1 MLELC
6 DVLGDPQHDQPIIH
20 VTGTNGKGSVAR
32 MVTALVTAHDLP
44 VGTYLSPHLERIN
57 ERVSRSFEPIGDAA
71 LAAVLS
77 DIAGVEQMLEHRPSY
92 FELLT
97 AAAFRWFPDEAVAA
111 AVVEVGLL
119 GRWDATN
126 VRAEEHTS
134 ELQSLM
140 RIS

>member
-1 MLELC
+1 
-6 DVLGDPQHDQPIIH
+6 
-20 VTGTNGKGSVAR
+20 

-97 AAAFRWFPDEAVAA
+97 AAAFRWF
-111 AVVEVGLL
+111 
-119 GRWDATN
+119 RS
-126 VRAEEHTS
+126 EEHTS

-140 RIS
+140 RTSYAVFCLKKKKKIS

>member
-1 MLELC
+1 MRELC
-6 DVLGDPQHDQPIIH
+6 DVLGDPQHDQPTIH

-57 ERVSRSFEPIGDAA
+57 ERVSRSFEPIGDAE

-77 DIAGVEQMLEHRPSY
+77 DIAGLEQMLEHATPY

-97 AAAFRWFPDEAVAA
+97 AAAFRWFPAEAPAPP
-111 AVVEVGLL
+111 VG
-119 GRWDATN
+119 
-126 VRAEEHTS
+126 
-134 ELQSLM
+134 
-140 RIS
+140 

>member
-1 MLELC
+1 
-6 DVLGDPQHDQPIIH
+6 
-20 VTGTNGKGSVAR
+20 

-97 AAAFRWFPDEAVAA
+97 PAAFRWFSDEAVAA

-119 GRWDATN
+119 GRWDAN
-126 VRAEEHTS
+126 DGFGRASCRE
-134 ELQSLM
+134 
-140 RIS
+140 RVG

>member
-1 MLELC
+1 MRELC
-6 DVLGDPQHDQPIIH
+6 DVLGDPQHDQPTIH

-77 DIAGVEQMLEHRPSY
+77 DIADRKSTRLNSSHSCAARMPSS
-92 FELLT
+92 
-97 AAAFRWFPDEAVAA
+97 A
-111 AVVEVGLL
+111 
-119 GRWDATN
+119 
-126 VRAEEHTS
+126 
-134 ELQSLM
+134 
-140 RIS
+140 